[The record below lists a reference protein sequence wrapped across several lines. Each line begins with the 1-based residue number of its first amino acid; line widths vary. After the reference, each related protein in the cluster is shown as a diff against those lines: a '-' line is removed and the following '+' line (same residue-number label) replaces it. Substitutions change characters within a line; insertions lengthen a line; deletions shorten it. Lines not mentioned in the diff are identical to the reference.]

1 MGRKCTKILTLVL
14 LLFLFISQFLADYS
28 NYASPTPWCCEYL
41 TLSFLLSCPCPLHVP
56 PPITVWIMMGI
67 WFRLSKLDSLSWEF
81 RIGNSEK
88 ASQFVCMPWIEG
100 QEEIVDWRCRHL
112 SSLAQRKHICIKIR
126 RKQIHKEKKWQEIM
140 GPREKLV
147 SDDFLVSGY
156 SPDEAWLSARR
167 YYFVLIT
174 Y

>member
-14 LLFLFISQFLADYS
+14 FLFLFISQFLADHS
-28 NYASPTPWCCEYL
+28 NYASSTPLCWEYL
-41 TLSFLLSCPCPLHVP
+41 TLSFLLSCPCPFHIPL
-56 PPITVWIMMGI
+56 PITVWIVMGT
-67 WFRLSKLDSLSWEF
+67 WFRFNKLDSLSWEF

-100 QEEIVDWRCRHL
+100 QKIVDWRCRHL
-112 SSLAQRKHICIKIR
+112 SSLAQRTYICIQIR
-126 RKQIHKEKKWQEIM
+126 RKQIHKENKRLEIM

-147 SDDFLVSGY
+147 SDDFLVSGFR
-156 SPDEAWLSARR
+156 PDEAWLSARR